1 MPRGSPEIRSRIKG
15 VAIHPSGYSLQQHST
30 AQQTLWSRLRSSTPT
45 KPIHEYLQMKQAG
58 AIPVTRNLLNVVHKD
73 HEAKFLQLS
82 ISVK

>member
-1 MPRGSPEIRSRIKG
+1 MDHQRSKDQG
-15 VAIHPSGYSLQQHST
+15 VAIHPSGKWIQQHSA

-45 KPIHEYLQMKQAG
+45 KHIHEYQQMKQAG
-58 AIPVTRNLLNVVHKD
+58 AIPDRWNLFNVAHMD